1 LNHSNKIQK
10 RLSIVFAVSLA
21 TFVFQITGGFL
32 SNSLALIAD
41 SFHLLIDF
49 SAIAIALLAF
59 RIAQRPHNSKM
70 TFGFHRAEV
79 VAAFINGMSLLI
91 MAGFILHEAYNRITA
106 PQVIETDIL
115 LIFAGVG
122 LAANVAMALI
132 LKEDSHTNLNVKG
145 SYLHVLGDLISSI
158 GVVAGTLLIIYF
170 DAMII
175 DSVISIG
182 IAILVAHSGIR
193 LSKKCLHIFM
203 EGTPEKI
210 KLSDIEHEL
219 EKLDDVIDVHDL
231 HIWTLT
237 SNMHAMSVHVK
248 VRDSAIHHTNEILK
262 KINQIMQ
269 EKFGITHCTI
279 QIEDD
284 NDLIN
289 P

>member
-1 LNHSNKIQK
+1 MNHSNKIQK

-91 MAGFILHEAYNRITA
+91 MAGFILHEAYNRITE

>member
-1 LNHSNKIQK
+1 MNHSHKIQK

-21 TFVFQITGGFL
+21 TFAFQITGGFL

-70 TFGFHRAEV
+70 TFGFHRAEI
-79 VAAFINGMSLLI
+79 VAAFVNGISLLI
-91 MAGFILHEAYNRITA
+91 MAAFILHEAYNRITK
-106 PQVIETDIL
+106 PQEIETTVL

-122 LAANVAMALI
+122 LAANVVMALI

-145 SYLHVLGDLISSI
+145 SYLHVLGDLISSV
-158 GVVAGTLLIIYF
+158 GVVVGTLFIIYF
-170 DAMII
+170 NAPII
-175 DSVISIG
+175 DSIISIG

-210 KLSDIEHEL
+210 NLKDIENEL
-219 EKLDDVIDVHDL
+219 EQLEEVIDVHDL

-248 VRDSAIHHTNEILK
+248 VKDSAVHHSNEIIK
-262 KINQIMQ
+262 KINHIMQ
-269 EKFGITHCTI
+269 EKFGISHCTI
-279 QIEDD
+279 QIEDGY
-284 NDLIN
+284 DLIN

>member
-1 LNHSNKIQK
+1 M
-10 RLSIVFAVSLA
+10 FAVSLA
-21 TFVFQITGGFL
+21 TFGFQITGGIL

-59 RIAQRPHNSKM
+59 RISQRPHNSKM

-79 VAAFINGMSLLI
+79 VAAFVNGISLLI

-106 PQVIETDIL
+106 PPEIETNIL
-115 LIFAGVG
+115 LVFASVG
-122 LAANVAMALI
+122 LVANIVMALI

-145 SYLHVLGDLISSI
+145 SYLHVLGDLISSV
-158 GVVAGTLLIIYF
+158 GVVLGTLLIIYF
-170 DAMII
+170 DAIII
-175 DSVISIG
+175 DSIISIG

-210 KLSDIEHEL
+210 NLVDIENEL
-219 EKLDDVIDVHDL
+219 EKLNEIIDVHDL

-237 SNMHAMSVHVK
+237 SNMHAMSVHIK
-248 VRDSAIHHTNEILK
+248 VRDSAVHHTNEILK

>member
-1 LNHSNKIQK
+1 
-10 RLSIVFAVSLA
+10 VFAVSLA
-21 TFVFQITGGFL
+21 TFGFQITGGIL

-59 RIAQRPHNSKM
+59 RISQRPHNSKM

-79 VAAFINGMSLLI
+79 VAAFVNGISLLI

-106 PQVIETDIL
+106 PPEIETNIL
-115 LIFAGVG
+115 LVFASVG
-122 LAANVAMALI
+122 LVANIVMALI

-145 SYLHVLGDLISSI
+145 SYLHVLGDLISSV
-158 GVVAGTLLIIYF
+158 GVVLGTLLIIYF
-170 DAMII
+170 DAIII
-175 DSVISIG
+175 DSIISIG

-210 KLSDIEHEL
+210 NLVDIENEL
-219 EKLDDVIDVHDL
+219 EKLNEIIDVHDL

-237 SNMHAMSVHVK
+237 SNMHAMSVHIK
-248 VRDSAIHHTNEILK
+248 VRDSAVHHTNEILK

>member
-1 LNHSNKIQK
+1 LTRTKKIQK
-10 RLSIVFAVSLA
+10 KLSIVFAVSLA
-21 TFVFQITGGFL
+21 TFGFQITGGIL

-59 RIAQRPHNSKM
+59 RISQRPHNSKM

-79 VAAFINGMSLLI
+79 VAAFVNGISLLI

-106 PQVIETDIL
+106 PPEIETNIL
-115 LIFAGVG
+115 LVFASVG
-122 LAANVAMALI
+122 LVANIVMALI

-145 SYLHVLGDLISSI
+145 SYLHVLGDLISSV
-158 GVVAGTLLIIYF
+158 GVVLGTLLIIYF
-170 DAMII
+170 DAIII
-175 DSVISIG
+175 DSIISIG

-210 KLSDIEHEL
+210 NLVDIENEL
-219 EKLDDVIDVHDL
+219 EKLNEIIDVHDL

-237 SNMHAMSVHVK
+237 SNMHAMSVHIK
-248 VRDSAIHHTNEILK
+248 VRDSAVHHTNEILK

>member
-1 LNHSNKIQK
+1 MTRTKKIQK
-10 RLSIVFAVSLA
+10 KLSIVFAVSLA
-21 TFVFQITGGFL
+21 TFGFQITGGIL

-59 RIAQRPHNSKM
+59 RISQRPHNSKM

-79 VAAFINGMSLLI
+79 VAAFVNGISLLI

-106 PQVIETDIL
+106 PPEIETNIL
-115 LIFAGVG
+115 LVFASVG
-122 LAANVAMALI
+122 LVANIVMALI

-145 SYLHVLGDLISSI
+145 SYLHVLGDLISSV
-158 GVVAGTLLIIYF
+158 GVVLGTLLIIYF
-170 DAMII
+170 DAIII
-175 DSVISIG
+175 DSIISIG

-210 KLSDIEHEL
+210 NLVDIENEL
-219 EKLDDVIDVHDL
+219 EKLNEIIDVHDL

-237 SNMHAMSVHVK
+237 SNMHAMSVHIK
-248 VRDSAIHHTNEILK
+248 VRDSAVHHTNEILK